1 MSFLADPPL
10 LVASGVAIDSVV
22 SDEDTAKKLEMGTL
36 IVFLLVSI
44 SLYLNLGWVK
54 RFWQFFGAKS
64 GRDFMI
70 NSGVLPFNSE
80 NTTARKHLVSVAIFS
95 TYPLWLRMGRKL
107 GARMRANRLEMHA
120 RQNTD

>member
-10 LVASGVAIDSVV
+10 LVASGIAIDSVV

-36 IVFLLVSI
+36 LVFLLVST

-64 GRDFMI
+64 GRDFMF
-70 NSGVLPFNSE
+70 NSGVLPLSDV
-80 NTTARKHLVSVAIFS
+80 NTTTRKHLLSVALFA

-107 GARMRANRLEMHA
+107 GARMRANRSALSA
-120 RQNTD
+120 R